1 MRWAAVIEA
10 ISKVAAA
17 DPALVAIYGTAIR
30 MNAGAQDYQ
39 MPGLEYQIIA
49 DTANELWEPM
59 IVQWDQFTESLAD
72 LVDSERAL
80 RELFDHAFPV
90 TIEGV
95 FMFSEFSEG
104 AELQSPS
111 RENVFGRAVRFR
123 YTPIRGDLRPG
134 RT

>member
-1 MRWAAVIEA
+1 MRWAAVIGA

-49 DTANELWEPM
+49 DSATELWEPV
-59 IVQWDQFTESLAD
+59 IIQWDQFTESLED

-80 RELFDHAFPV
+80 RKLFDHAFPV
-90 TIEGV
+90 TMYGV
-95 FMFSEFSEG
+95 YMWSEFEEG
-104 AELQSPS
+104 SELQSPS
-111 RENVFGRAVRFR
+111 RENVFSRTVRFR